1 MTLLGLRPEQLA
13 TELFEFNRR
22 AAEGIQTL
30 SRIRAVDVGT
40 TPNQVLYRQDK
51 LQLRYYPPA
60 TPSCKTPLLIV
71 YALVNRPYILD
82 LQPDRSLI
90 RALTQRGIPV
100 YLIDWGYPDQADRY
114 LDLDDYLND
123 YLDNCVEQVKQH
135 AANSKVN
142 LLGVCQGGVLS
153 LCYSCLHP
161 AKVKNLITLVTP
173 VDFHT
178 CDNVLAAL
186 ARQIDAQ
193 QVLDTYGNFP
203 GPMLTRA
210 YNSLMPMRL
219 GLHKELNLPQQLSNH
234 SNALNYLRMERW
246 INDCP
251 DLTGAGFKEFLE
263 KFFSANALVKG
274 GLEIGGQQVDL
285 HRIKQP
291 LLNLF
296 ASKDHLVPPSA
307 SRALAT
313 LTHSSDYSEK
323 EYPGGHIGVFVG
335 RQAQTVLP
343 EDITAWL
350 QQRD

>member
-1 MTLLGLRPEQLA
+1 V
-13 TELFEFNRR
+13 
-22 AAEGIQTL
+22 IH
-30 SRIRAVDVGT
+30 
-40 TPNQVLYRQDK
+40 RQDK
-51 LQLRYYPPA
+51 LTLNYYPPA
-60 TPSCKTPLLIV
+60 RPSLHTPLLIV

-90 RALTQRGIPV
+90 AALGARGIPV

-123 YLDNCVEQVKQH
+123 YLDGCVDQVRRH
-135 AANSKVN
+135 AGSPQVN
-142 LLGVCQGGVLS
+142 LLGVCQGGVFS
-153 LCYSCLHP
+153 LCYSCLQP

-178 CDNVLAAL
+178 DDNLLAAL

-193 QVLDTYGNFP
+193 LVLDTYGNFP
-203 GPMLTRA
+203 GPMMTRA

-219 GLHKELNLPQQLSNH
+219 GLHKHLNLPQHLDEPQR
-234 SNALNYLRMERW
+234 AGNYLRMERW
-246 INDCP
+246 INDGP
-251 DLTGAGFKEFLE
+251 DLAGAAFKEFVQQ
-263 KFFSANALVKG
+263 FFCANALVNG
-274 GLEIGGQQVDL
+274 GLQIGGLPVDL
-285 HRIKQP
+285 SRLPQP

-307 SRALAT
+307 SKALAQ
-313 LTHSSDYSEK
+313 LTGSQDYSEK

-343 EDITAWL
+343 DDIADWL
-350 QQRD
+350 RQRD